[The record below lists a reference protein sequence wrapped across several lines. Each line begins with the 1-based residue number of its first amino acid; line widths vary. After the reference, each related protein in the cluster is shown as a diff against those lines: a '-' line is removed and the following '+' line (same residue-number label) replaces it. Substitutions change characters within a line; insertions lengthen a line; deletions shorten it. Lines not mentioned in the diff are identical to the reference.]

1 MKKTVFLLMALMGA
15 LTIQADDVYPYL
27 TFETTDG
34 TKVSVNTSELTL
46 SVSGTTLTAGSQEFT
61 LENLAKMYFS
71 KSDESTTGIETL
83 EDVRK
88 MKDVTAIYDLNGREI
103 ANCKST
109 DCQFP
114 KGAYIVKTQQKIY
127 KLVVK

>member
-1 MKKTVFLLMALMGA
+1 MALMGA
-15 LTIQADDVYPYL
+15 LAIQADDVYPYL

-34 TKVSVNTSELTL
+34 AKVSVNTSELTL
-46 SVSGTTLTAGSQEFT
+46 SVSGNTLTAGSQEFT

-71 KSDESTTGIETL
+71 KSDESTPGIETL

-114 KGAYIVKTQQKIY
+114 KGAYIVKTQQKTY

>member
-1 MKKTVFLLMALMGA
+1 MALMGA